1 MKISAIAISVAL
13 MGTASAQS
21 QEICRNKLCGL
32 YVCVRDAGACQ
43 EPKDPARYPFV
54 EEVPPPGKDPELP
67 SVQYKMT
74 NELGN
79 VQATAFLESGT
90 LRFKGDRSSA
100 VDVSFCG
107 TYLTFRMAD
116 GTKSV
121 WSRQPDQADCK

>member
-13 MGTASAQS
+13 MGTTIAQA
-21 QEICRNKLCGL
+21 QETCRSKLCGL

-54 EEVPPPGKDPELP
+54 EEVPPPGDPELP

-90 LRFKGDRSSA
+90 LRFNGDRSRA
-100 VDVSFCG
+100 VDVSF
-107 TYLTFRMAD
+107 
-116 GTKSV
+116 
-121 WSRQPDQADCK
+121 

>member
-13 MGTASAQS
+13 MGTTSAQA
-21 QEICRNKLCGL
+21 QETCRSKLCGL

-54 EEVPPPGKDPELP
+54 EEIQPPGDPELP

-121 WSRQPDQADCK
+121 